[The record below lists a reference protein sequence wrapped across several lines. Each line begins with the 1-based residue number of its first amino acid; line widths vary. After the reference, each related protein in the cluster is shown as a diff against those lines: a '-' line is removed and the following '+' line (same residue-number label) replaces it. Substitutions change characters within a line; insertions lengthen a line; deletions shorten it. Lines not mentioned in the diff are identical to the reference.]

1 MGSDRVG
8 ILVNDRLLQGIPRG
22 RTLHENIQ
30 FYEEGGRMYDL
41 QPIYFRLQDVR
52 IRNNTVNAL
61 VLEKKRYQLHTF
73 PIPKV
78 IHQRALY
85 LVNAKADLKLAEL
98 IKCHGTT
105 VFNRRNRYTK
115 WHVHQLM
122 MQAAHLRDHL
132 PHSAKASL
140 RTILRL
146 GHQHRAVIIKP
157 TNSSIGRGIMKLDQP
172 KLRWRLVYQTAT
184 RLKNKWRT
192 VTHRTAILA
201 ILRKKT
207 QLKPHIVQQMI
218 PLATYRGNPFD
229 LRVSVQRGIRGIF
242 QVTGIAAK
250 VAQRNMFVT
259 NVAQGGRVYPIETV
273 LREHP
278 HLDPIQIKEAIHRL
292 ALRAANYLS
301 CRLPGL
307 ADIGFDIGLTSEGQP
322 VFIEMNL
329 RDLRYSFREAGMT
342 DVWKQTYINPIGYA
356 RAVLDGNLETLV

>member
-1 MGSDRVG
+1 VGSDRVG
-8 ILVNDRLLQGIPRG
+8 ILVNDCLLQGIPRG

-30 FYEEGGRMYDL
+30 FYQDGGRMFDL
-41 QPIYFRLQDVR
+41 QPIYFRLQDVQ
-52 IRNNTVNAL
+52 IRNNTVKAF
-61 VLEKKRYQLHTF
+61 VLEKKRYKLHTF

-122 MQAAHLRDHL
+122 MQGAHLQDHL
-132 PHSAKASL
+132 PQSAKASL
-140 RTILRL
+140 RSILRL
-146 GHQHRAVIIKP
+146 GQQHHAVIIKP
-157 TNSSIGRGIMKLDQP
+157 TNSSIGRGIMKLDRT
-172 KLRWRLVYQTAT
+172 KRRWRLVYQNTA
-184 RLKNKWRT
+184 RHKNEWRT
-192 VTHRTAILA
+192 VTHRPTLIA
-201 ILRKKT
+201 ILRKKIRM
-207 QLKPHIVQQMI
+207 KSHIVQQMI
-218 PLATYRGNPFD
+218 QLATYRGNPFD

-278 HLDPIQIKEAIHRL
+278 HLDPTQIKEAIHRF

-301 CRLPGL
+301 YRLPGL
-307 ADIGFDIGLTSEGQP
+307 ADIGFDIGLTSGGQP

-329 RDLRYSFREAGMT
+329 RDLRYSFREAGMM
-342 DVWKQTYINPIGYA
+342 DEWRQTYMNPMGYA
-356 RAVLDGNLETLV
+356 RAVLDGNLERLV